1 MRYTTAPLI
10 SIALVLTACANTPPS
25 PAGTRVSTA
34 EPGTVA
40 YDRDVFQTLLGN
52 HELIRR
58 EFKEIPTGIES
69 TTESD
74 NAEVAALIQ
83 DHVAAM
89 QVRVEHGR
97 AIRMW
102 DPMFREIFTH
112 ADKITLEYENTAR
125 GVRVRETSDDPY
137 VARLIQA
144 HAKVVSGFVARGGAE
159 SQLAH
164 EPPERE
170 PESK

>member
-1 MRYTTAPLI
+1 
-10 SIALVLTACANTPPS
+10 
-25 PAGTRVSTA
+25 
-34 EPGTVA
+34 
-40 YDRDVFQTLLGN
+40 
-52 HELIRR
+52 
-58 EFKEIPTGIES
+58 
-69 TTESD
+69 
-74 NAEVAALIQ
+74 
-83 DHVAAM
+83 
-89 QVRVEHGR
+89 
-97 AIRMW
+97 
-102 DPMFREIFTH
+102 
-112 ADKITLEYENTAR
+112 LEYENTAR